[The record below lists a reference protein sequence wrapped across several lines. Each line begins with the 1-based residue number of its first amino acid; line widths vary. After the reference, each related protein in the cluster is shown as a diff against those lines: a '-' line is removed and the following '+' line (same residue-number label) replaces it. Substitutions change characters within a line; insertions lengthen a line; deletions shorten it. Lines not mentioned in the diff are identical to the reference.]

1 MKKIFYWK
9 NIELS
14 VYTNLIVGTFFSII
28 LWVLM
33 WDKPMFI
40 PMPIIWTTC
49 LIIAYYVVIK
59 TLISPPTSDNS
70 DFTENLGDSPKEL
83 PYLLHH

>member
-14 VYTNLIVGTFFSII
+14 VYTNLVVATFFSII
-28 LWVLM
+28 LWNLM

-40 PMPIIWTTC
+40 PMSIGWTIC
-49 LIIAYYVVIK
+49 LIIAYGITIH
-59 TLISPPTSDNS
+59 TLITPPTSPNS
-70 DFTENLGDSPKEL
+70 T
-83 PYLLHH
+83 